1 MRLFLDFSTWQGL
14 SWRNE
19 EQQQH
24 FQIILFMPTLLC
36 TCGFVWHLKCESCCD
51 LISPHFCECFVE
63 HPILREPERCWLDK
77 PHFAP
82 FLWKFSLSIQSFR
95 FQQYMMPGISLISDF
110 YTVYISEHISNELAI
125 TPMLFPHFVNVLLGW
140 VQSSERR
147 LSLSRPI
154 P

>member
-95 FQQYMMPGISLISDF
+95 FQQYMMPGISLISDVAREGGAWILDMIWKYLAVQF
-110 YTVYISEHISNELAI
+110 VEKCAKKQLHVLQEWGNYI
-125 TPMLFPHFVNVLLGW
+125 
-140 VQSSERR
+140 
-147 LSLSRPI
+147 LSL
-154 P
+154 